1 MSCIRSDTVHDHETD
16 VGTVLDMTQ
25 HKSLDKWVQSTGN
38 VFEDLGFEGAE
49 AAVLKIKA
57 DLMIELERAMR
68 ANDWNQTTAAE
79 VLEVSRTRLNR
90 MLHGRFEGV
99 TIDKIV
105 QMLER
110 TGKCVTIKVITRKIA
125 A

>member
-1 MSCIRSDTVHDHETD
+1 
-16 VGTVLDMTQ
+16 MTQ

-57 DLMIELERAMR
+57 DLMIELEKAMR
-68 ANDWNQTTAAE
+68 ANDWNQTTAAQ
-79 VLEVSRTRLNR
+79 VLEVSRPRLNR

>member
-38 VFEDLGFEGAE
+38 VFEDLGLEGAE

-57 DLMIELERAMR
+57 DLIIELEKAMR
-68 ANDWNQTTAAE
+68 ANDWNQTTAAQ
-79 VLEVSRTRLNR
+79 VLEVSRPRLNR

>member
-1 MSCIRSDTVHDHETD
+1 
-16 VGTVLDMTQ
+16 MTQ
-25 HKSLDKWVQSTGN
+25 HKSQHKRVQSTGN

-57 DLMIELERAMR
+57 DLMIEPEKALT
-68 ANDWNQTTAAE
+68 ANDWNQTTAAQ
-79 VLEVSRTRLNR
+79 VLGVSRPRLNR

>member
-1 MSCIRSDTVHDHETD
+1 
-16 VGTVLDMTQ
+16 MTQ

-57 DLMIELERAMR
+57 DLMVELEKAMR
-68 ANDWNQTTAAE
+68 ANDWNQTTAAQ
-79 VLEVSRTRLNR
+79 VLEVSRPRLNR

>member
-1 MSCIRSDTVHDHETD
+1 
-16 VGTVLDMTQ
+16 MTQ
-25 HKSLDKWVQSTGN
+25 HKSQDKWAQSTGN

-57 DLMIELERAMR
+57 DLMIELEKALT
-68 ANDWNQTTAAE
+68 ANDWNQTTAAQ
-79 VLEVSRTRLNR
+79 VLGVSRPRLNR

>member
-1 MSCIRSDTVHDHETD
+1 
-16 VGTVLDMTQ
+16 MTQ

-57 DLMIELERAMR
+57 DLIIELEKAMR

>member
-1 MSCIRSDTVHDHETD
+1 
-16 VGTVLDMTQ
+16 MTQ
-25 HKSLDKWVQSTGN
+25 DKWVVSSDN
-38 VFEDLGFEGAE
+38 VFEDLGFEREE

-57 DLMIELERAMR
+57 DLMIEIEKAMKAQRLTQSRA
-68 ANDWNQTTAAE
+68 AQI
-79 VLEVSRTRLNR
+79 LGVSRPRLNR

-99 TIDKIV
+99 TIDRLV

-110 TGKCVTIKVITRKIA
+110 TGKHVSVKVGKKKA